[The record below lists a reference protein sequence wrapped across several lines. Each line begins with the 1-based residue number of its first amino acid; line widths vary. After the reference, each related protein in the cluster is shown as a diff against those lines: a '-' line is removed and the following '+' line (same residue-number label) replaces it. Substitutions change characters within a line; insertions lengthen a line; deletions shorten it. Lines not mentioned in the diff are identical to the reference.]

1 MIGEYA
7 RLTPAELER
16 AVEDPHCAL
25 VFIEELIDVG
35 MDEPDASQPRCLDID
50 KAWDALA
57 LMLRRI
63 DFPVDI
69 VHGEEEIPGADEW
82 GHGPPR
88 YLIPE
93 QVRAASAAL
102 AGTPSNVLSRGI
114 TAAELARADLYPS
127 ISEDEVG
134 DWLNYVV
141 HHYDALVPFFEAA
154 ARDGDAMVVW
164 LD

>member
-16 AVEDPHCAL
+16 AVEDPRWAL
-25 VFIEELIDVG
+25 DFIEELIDVG
-35 MDEPDASQPRCLDID
+35 MDETGGSQSRCLDIG
-50 KAWDALA
+50 KAWDTLA
-57 LMLRRI
+57 LMLRRV

-69 VHGEEEIPGADEW
+69 VHGEEEIPGADDW
-82 GHGPPR
+82 GYGPPR
-88 YLIPE
+88 YLTPE

-102 AGTPSNVLSRGI
+102 AGTLSNVLSRGI
-114 TAAELARADLYPS
+114 TAAELARADLYPG
-127 ISEDEVG
+127 IAEDEVG
-134 DWLNYVV
+134 DWLKYVV

-154 ARDGDAMVVW
+154 ARDGDAMVVR